1 MIKDQRTSHPVAS
14 HERVWTGPVFDLDE
28 DHVVVVEGEQP
39 VARQFLAHTGAVAVV
54 AYRER
59 DGIAEVA
66 LVNQYRHPVQATLW
80 EVPAGLLD
88 VEGEDPLD
96 AAKRELWE
104 EADLRADTWHTLVD
118 YFTTPGASTEG
129 LRIFLARDV
138 HMVPEHERFERA
150 DEERAMQRVWVPLD
164 DAVAAVHAGHLH
176 NPSAVVGVL
185 ATASARAGEWRNL
198 RDPHADWFRSPFN
211 RRDRSQN

>member
-1 MIKDQRTSHPVAS
+1 MIQDQRSQYPVTSHK
-14 HERVWTGPVFDLDE
+14 RLWTGPVFDLDE
-28 DHVVVVEGEQP
+28 DYVVVVEGEP
-39 VARQFLAHTGAVAVV
+39 AVARQFLAHTGAVAVV

-59 DGIAEVA
+59 EGVPEVA
-66 LVNQYRHPVQATLW
+66 FVDQYRHPVQATLW

-88 VEGEDPLD
+88 VEGEDPLE

-138 HMVPEHERFERA
+138 HDVPENERFKRS
-150 DEERAMQRVWVPLD
+150 DEERAMQRVWVPLEE
-164 DAVAAVHAGHLH
+164 AVAAVHAGRLH

-185 ATASARAGEWRNL
+185 ATASARANGWRSL
-198 RDPHADWFRSPFN
+198 RDPQADWFRSPFN
-211 RRDRSQN
+211 REDRTQF

>member
-1 MIKDQRTSHPVAS
+1 MIKDQRSSYPISS
-14 HERVWTGPVFDLDE
+14 HERVWSGPVFDLDE
-28 DHVVVVEGEQP
+28 DRVVVVEGEKP

-59 DGIAEVA
+59 GGVPEIA
-66 LVNQYRHPVQATLW
+66 LINQYRHPVQATLW
-80 EVPAGLLD
+80 EIPAGLLD
-88 VEGEDPLD
+88 VEGEEPIV

-104 EADLRADTWHTLVD
+104 EADLKADTWHTLVD

-129 LRIFLARDV
+129 LRIFLARGV
-138 HMVPEHERFERA
+138 HEVPDDERFERE

-164 DAVAAVHAGHLH
+164 EAVEAVHAGRLH

-185 ATASARAGEWRNL
+185 ATASARAGGWHAL
-198 RDPHADWFRSPFN
+198 RDPRADWFRSPFN
-211 RRDRSQN
+211 RQERSLN